1 MDRSAE
7 FLSGQKILRLAT
19 VDDRGIPHV
28 VPVWYLYR
36 DSMIYIGTNT
46 RTAKAKNVR
55 RTGWAAFCA
64 DEGVRSPIR
73 GVMGR
78 GRAALLTEAGFVDK
92 MARAILLRYFD
103 SMEEPSAQDLL
114 RETDCIIQVGPLS
127 LTRWDY

>member
-7 FLSGQKILRLAT
+7 FLSDQKVLRLAT
-19 VDDRGIPHV
+19 VDDRGVPHV

-36 DSMIYIGTNT
+36 NSTVYIGTNT

-55 RTGWAAFCA
+55 STGWAAFCV
-64 DEGVRSPIR
+64 DEGVRAPIR

-78 GRAALLTEAGFVDK
+78 GRAALVTEAGFVDE
-92 MARAILLRYFD
+92 MAKAILLRYFD
-103 SMEEPSAQDLL
+103 SMEESSAQELL
-114 RETDCIIQVGPLS
+114 AETDCIIQVGPIT

>member
-7 FLSGQKILRLAT
+7 FLSSQKVLRLAT
-19 VDDRGIPHV
+19 VDDRGVPHV

-36 DSMIYIGTNT
+36 DSMVYIGTNT

-55 RTGWAAFCA
+55 STGWAAFCV
-64 DEGVRSPIR
+64 DEGVRAPIR

-78 GRAALLTEAGFVDK
+78 GRATLITETGFVDK
-92 MARAILLRYFD
+92 IARAILLRYFD
-103 SMEEPSAQDLL
+103 SMEEPSAQELL
-114 RETDCIIQVGPLS
+114 EETDCIIQVGPMT